1 MPSVNTGIYVI
12 PVVLTVIIGAGLI
25 RRLPVFELF
34 IKGARQGIASVFKI
48 IPSILALV
56 CAVTM
61 LRSSGLLD
69 AVINLASPLLEPLGF
84 PPELLPLSLL
94 RPVSGSGS
102 LAVLND
108 IYKNYGADSFI
119 GKAAS
124 VMMGSTETTFYAI
137 AVYFGSVGISKTR
150 HTVPCALMADFAGMV
165 MAVLTSRLF

>member
-1 MPSVNTGIYVI
+1 MNIGIYVI
-12 PVVLTVIIGAGLI
+12 PVVMTIIIGTGVI
-25 RRLPVFELF
+25 KRLPVFELF
-34 IKGARQGIASVFKI
+34 LKGARQGIASVFKI

-69 AVINLASPLLEPLGF
+69 ALIGLASPLLEPLGF
-84 PPELLPLSLL
+84 PPELAPLALL

-150 HTVPCALMADFAGMV
+150 HTVPCALMADFTGMV
-165 MAVLTSRLF
+165 MAVLSSRLF

>member
-1 MPSVNTGIYVI
+1 MNIGIYVI
-12 PVVLTVIIGAGLI
+12 PIVLLLILVTAIIK
-25 RRLPVFELF
+25 RLPVFELF
-34 IKGARQGIASVFKI
+34 LQGARQGITSVFKI

-61 LRSSGLLD
+61 LRASGLLD
-69 AVINLASPLLEPLGF
+69 AVIDLAKPILKPLGF
-84 PPELLPLSLL
+84 PSELLPLSLL
-94 RPVSGSGS
+94 RPVSGSGA

-108 IYKNYGADSFI
+108 IYNNYGADSFI

-150 HTVPCALMADFAGMV
+150 HTIPAALMADVTGMV
-165 MAVLTSRLF
+165 MAVLTIRLSGG

>member
-1 MPSVNTGIYVI
+1 MNIGIYVI
-12 PVVLTVIIGAGLI
+12 PVVLTAIIGAGLI
-25 RRLPVFELF
+25 RRQPVFELF

-69 AVINLASPLLEPLGF
+69 ALINLASPLLEPLGF
-84 PPELLPLSLL
+84 PSELLPLSLL

-150 HTVPCALMADFAGMV
+150 HTVPCALMADFTGMV
-165 MAVLTSRLF
+165 MAVLTTRLF

>member
-1 MPSVNTGIYVI
+1 MNIGIYVI
-12 PVVLTVIIGAGLI
+12 PVVMTIIIGTGVI
-25 RRLPVFELF
+25 KRLPVFELF
-34 IKGARQGIASVFKI
+34 LKGARQGIASVFKI

-69 AVINLASPLLEPLGF
+69 ALIGLVSPLLEPLGF
-84 PPELLPLSLL
+84 PPELAPLALL

-150 HTVPCALMADFAGMV
+150 HTVPCALMADFTGMV
-165 MAVLTSRLF
+165 MAVLSSRLF

>member
-1 MPSVNTGIYVI
+1 MNIGIYVI
-12 PVVLTVIIGAGLI
+12 PIVLLLILVTAIIK
-25 RRLPVFELF
+25 RLPVFELF
-34 IKGARQGIASVFKI
+34 LQGARQGITSVFKI

-61 LRSSGLLD
+61 LRASGLLD
-69 AVINLASPLLEPLGF
+69 AVIDLAKPILEPLGF
-84 PPELLPLSLL
+84 PSELLPLSLL
-94 RPVSGSGS
+94 RPVSGSGA

-108 IYKNYGADSFI
+108 IYNNYGADSFI

-150 HTVPCALMADFAGMV
+150 HTIPAALMADVTGMV
-165 MAVLTSRLF
+165 MAVLTIRLSGG

>member
-1 MPSVNTGIYVI
+1 MNIGIYVI
-12 PVVLTVIIGAGLI
+12 PVVLTIILAFGLI
-25 RRLPVFELF
+25 RRQPVFELF

-48 IPSILALV
+48 IPSIIALV

-69 AVINLASPLLEPLGF
+69 ALINLVSPVLEPLGF
-84 PPELLPLSLL
+84 PPQLLPLSLL

-102 LAVLND
+102 LAVLSD
-108 IYKNYGADSFI
+108 IYKNFGADSFI

-150 HTVPCALMADFAGMV
+150 HTVPAALMADFTGMV
-165 MAVLTSRLF
+165 MAVLSTRLF

>member
-1 MPSVNTGIYVI
+1 MNIGIYVI

-25 RRLPVFELF
+25 RRQPVFELF

-69 AVINLASPLLEPLGF
+69 ALINLASPLLESLGF

-124 VMMGSTETTFYAI
+124 IMMGSTETTFYAI

-150 HTVPCALMADFAGMV
+150 HTVPCALMADFTGMV
-165 MAVLTSRLF
+165 MAVLTTRLF